1 MKAIVIHHYGPPEV
15 LSYEEVPDP
24 VPRAGEITIRIFA
37 ATVNRILDVALRRGE
52 LAGRKPVLP
61 LIPGVDCAGIVEA
74 VGEGVT
80 RWRPGDKVAATG
92 TMPLDPVAEDG
103 SGYDGPKGMMGVKRP
118 GGFAE
123 LVAVPAVAAHPVP
136 EALPFHDAAV
146 VMRHCPLAWNLLHGI
161 AGLKPEETV
170 LILGASGNLGSVGIQ
185 IAKKVIGA
193 RVIAVGGSR
202 ERADAGLALGAD
214 AAIDASSED
223 VHEAVMRA
231 TDGEGVDV
239 LYDNIANPA
248 VLPAAFRTLRR
259 FGRMVTAGA
268 HGGPDVSLDMGH
280 LYLNKIT
287 VRGWTGQQPADR
299 VKSMEAAAA
308 GLIKVQIAH
317 VLPLARAAEAHRI
330 VEADRGSGKIVLDPT
345 LAA

>member
-1 MKAIVIHHYGPPEV
+1 MKAIFIHHYGPPDV

-24 VPRAGEITIRIFA
+24 IPRDGEITIRVFA

-52 LAGRKPVLP
+52 LAGRKPALP

-74 VGEGVT
+74 VGPGVT
-80 RWRPGDKVAATG
+80 KWRPGDKVAATG
-92 TMPLDPVAEDG
+92 TMPLDPVAEDATD
-103 SGYDGPKGMMGVKRP
+103 YDGPMGMMGVKRP

-123 LVAVPAVAAHPVP
+123 LVAVPAMAAHPVP
-136 EALPFHDAAV
+136 EALSFHEAAV
-146 VMRHCPLAWNLLHGI
+146 VMRHCPLAWNLLHEIGR
-161 AGLKPEETV
+161 LKSDETV

-185 IAKKVIGA
+185 IAKNVIGA
-193 RVIAVGGSR
+193 KVIAVGGSR
-202 ERADAGLALGAD
+202 ARADIGLALGAD
-214 AAIDASSED
+214 AAIDSSTED
-223 VHEAVMRA
+223 VYEAVMAA
-231 TDGEGVDV
+231 TDGAGVDV
-239 LYDNIANPA
+239 LYDNIANPV

-268 HGGPDVSLDMGH
+268 HGGPEVVIDMGH

-287 VRGWTGQQPADR
+287 VRGWTGQQPEDR
-299 VKSMEAAAA
+299 VKSMEAAAD
-308 GLIKVQIAH
+308 GRIKVQIAH